1 MLIDLEISRNKI
13 EKNLEKIKSI
23 NKNIIYVLKDDA
35 YGLGIENILP
45 ILIENGCNYYAVAY
59 IEEALEIK
67 KISREKFLKEV
78 NVMILNYTEV
88 EDIKIAVE
96 NGIELTIYSLF
107 QFREYEKIFSE
118 ILEEGKNDIKIHIKL
133 NTGMNRLGF
142 DGDEIEELCG
152 ILKRFQV
159 RNENKRFLEYDKKG
173 EGVKTVEK
181 IGKLEIVSI
190 FSHISDSENLEKT
203 EAQVKKYEEFLKI
216 FQNMGIDYRYTHLQA
231 SPLLFKY
238 GGKYNYDFG
247 RVGMAIYGMEPL
259 SERVGLE
266 QVINLHSKIISLR
279 KVRKGE
285 QVSYGNNGLLERD
298 TIVAVVPIG
307 YAHGLKK
314 QIESSNSYILIKG
327 EKAYILGEVCMDM
340 ILIDVTD
347 IKGVSVGDKA
357 VIIGVQGDKEITLLK
372 MAKWADTIQD
382 DILTNFDKSIRRK
395 IVE

>member
-1 MLIDLEISRNKI
+1 MLIDLEISRRKI
-13 EKNLEKIKSI
+13 EKNLEKIRGI
-23 NKNIIYVLKDDA
+23 NENIICVLKDDA
-35 YGLGIENILP
+35 YGLGIEKILP
-45 ILIENGCNYYAVAY
+45 ILIENGCDYYAVAY

-67 KISREKFLKEV
+67 KISRERFSKEG
-78 NVMILNYTEV
+78 NVMMLNYTEV
-88 EDIKIAVE
+88 EDIRIAVE

-107 QFREYEKIFSE
+107 QFLEYEKIFSE
-118 ILEEGKNDIKIHIKL
+118 ILEEGKNNIKIHIKL

-159 RNENKRFLEYDKKG
+159 RNNKRFLEYDKKG
-173 EGVKTVEK
+173 EGIKTVENR
-181 IGKLEIVSI
+181 GKLEIVSI
-190 FSHISDSENLEKT
+190 FSHISDSENFEKT

-216 FQNMGIDYRYTHLQA
+216 FQNMGIDCRYTHLQA

-259 SERVGLE
+259 SERVELE

-314 QIESSNSYILIKG
+314 QIESSNSYILIKE

-340 ILIDVTD
+340 ILVDVTD
-347 IKGVSVGDKA
+347 IKGASVGDKA
-357 VIIGVQGDKEITLLK
+357 VIIGVQGDEEITLLK

>member
-78 NVMILNYTEV
+78 NVLMLNYTEV
-88 EDIKIAVE
+88 EDIRIAVE

-118 ILEEGKNDIKIHIKL
+118 ILEEGKNNIKIHIKL

-159 RNENKRFLEYDKKG
+159 RNENKRFLEYDKKV
-173 EGVKTVEK
+173 ENVKTVENR
-181 IGKLEIVSI
+181 GKLEIVSI

-216 FQNMGIDYRYTHLQA
+216 FQNMGIDCRYTHLQA

-238 GGKYNYDFG
+238 GKKYNYDFG

-266 QVINLHSKIISLR
+266 QVINLHSKIISIR

-298 TIVAVVPIG
+298 TVVAVVPIG

-340 ILIDVTD
+340 ILVDVTD
-347 IKGVSVGDKA
+347 IEGVSVGDKA
-357 VIIGVQGDKEITLLK
+357 VIIGVQGDEEITLLK
-372 MAKWADTIQD
+372 MAKWANTIQD

>member
-13 EKNLEKIKSI
+13 EKNLEKIKNI
-23 NKNIIYVLKDDA
+23 NENIIYVLKDDA

-88 EDIKIAVE
+88 EDIRIAVE

-118 ILEEGKNDIKIHIKL
+118 ILEEGKNNIKIHIKL

-173 EGVKTVEK
+173 ESVKTVENR
-181 IGKLEIVSI
+181 GKLEIVSI
-190 FSHISDSENLEKT
+190 FSHISDSENFKKT
-203 EAQVKKYEEFLKI
+203 DAQVKKYEEFLRI
-216 FQNMGIDYRYTHLQA
+216 FQKMGIDYRYTHLQA

-238 GGKYNYDFG
+238 GKKYNYDFG

-340 ILIDVTD
+340 ILVDVTD
-347 IKGVSVGDKA
+347 IEGVSVGDKA
-357 VIIGVQGDKEITLLK
+357 VIIGVQGNEEITLLK
-372 MAKWADTIQD
+372 MAKWANTIQD

>member
-13 EKNLEKIKSI
+13 EKNLEKIRGI
-23 NKNIIYVLKDDA
+23 NENIIYVLKDDA

-45 ILIENGCNYYAVAY
+45 ILIENRCNYFAVAY

-67 KISREKFLKEV
+67 RISRKKFSKEV
-78 NVMILNYTEV
+78 NVMMLNYTEV

-118 ILEEGKNDIKIHIKL
+118 ILEEGKNDIKIHMKL

-142 DGDEIEELCG
+142 DRDEIEELSG

-159 RNENKRFLEYDKKG
+159 RNENKRFLEYDRKG

-203 EAQVKKYEEFLKI
+203 EEQVKKYEEFLKI
-216 FQNMGIDYRYTHLQA
+216 FQKLGIDYKYTHLQA

-238 GGKYNYDFG
+238 GKKYNYDFG

-259 SERVGLE
+259 SVKVGLE

-314 QIESSNSYILIKG
+314 QIELSNSYILIKG

-340 ILIDVTD
+340 ILVDVTD
-347 IKGVSVGDKA
+347 IEGVSVGDKA
-357 VIIGVQGDKEITLLK
+357 VIIGVQGEEEITLLK
-372 MAKWADTIQD
+372 MAKWANTIQD

>member
-13 EKNLEKIKSI
+13 EKNLEKIRGI
-23 NKNIIYVLKDDA
+23 NENIIYVLKDDA

-45 ILIENGCNYYAVAY
+45 ILIENGCDYYAVAY

-67 KISREKFLKEV
+67 RISREKFSKEV
-78 NVMILNYTEV
+78 NVMMLNYTEV

-118 ILEEGKNDIKIHIKL
+118 ILEEGKNNIKIHIKL

-159 RNENKRFLEYDKKG
+159 RNENKRFLECDKKG
-173 EGVKTVEK
+173 EGIKTVEK

-190 FSHISDSENLEKT
+190 FSHISDSENFEKT

-216 FQNMGIDYRYTHLQA
+216 FQNMGIDCRYTHLQA

-266 QVINLHSKIISLR
+266 QVINLHSKIISIR

-298 TIVAVVPIG
+298 TVVAVVPIG

-340 ILIDVTD
+340 ILVDVTD
-347 IKGVSVGDKA
+347 IEGVFVGDKA
-357 VIIGVQGDKEITLLK
+357 VIIGVQGDEEITLLK
-372 MAKWADTIQD
+372 MAKWANTIQD

>member
-1 MLIDLEISRNKI
+1 MLIDLEISRRKI
-13 EKNLEKIKSI
+13 EKNLEKIRGI
-23 NKNIIYVLKDDA
+23 NENIIYVLKDDA

-45 ILIENGCNYYAVAY
+45 ILIENGCNSFAVAY

-67 KISREKFLKEV
+67 KISRERFSKEV

-88 EDIKIAVE
+88 EDIRIAVE

-118 ILEEGKNDIKIHIKL
+118 ILEEGKNNIKIHIKL

-173 EGVKTVEK
+173 EGVKTVENR
-181 IGKLEIVSI
+181 GKLEIVSI

-216 FQNMGIDYRYTHLQA
+216 FQNMGIDCRYTHLQA

-238 GGKYNYDFG
+238 GKKYNYDFG

-259 SERVGLE
+259 SKRVGLE

-279 KVRKGE
+279 KVHKGE

-298 TIVAVVPIG
+298 TVAAVVPIG

-340 ILIDVTD
+340 ILVDVTD

-357 VIIGVQGDKEITLLK
+357 VIIGVQGDEEITLLK
-372 MAKWADTIQD
+372 MAKWANTIQD

>member
-23 NKNIIYVLKDDA
+23 NENIIYVLKDDA

-78 NVMILNYTEV
+78 NVLMLNYTEV
-88 EDIKIAVE
+88 EDIRIAVE

-118 ILEEGKNDIKIHIKL
+118 ILEEGKNNIKIHIKL

-173 EGVKTVEK
+173 EGVKTVENR
-181 IGKLEIVSI
+181 GKLEIVSI

-216 FQNMGIDYRYTHLQA
+216 FQKMGIDYRYTHLQA

-238 GGKYNYDFG
+238 GKKYNYDFG

-259 SERVGLE
+259 SERVELE

-340 ILIDVTD
+340 ILVDVTD
-347 IKGVSVGDKA
+347 IEGVSVGDKA
-357 VIIGVQGDKEITLLK
+357 VIIGVQGNEEITLLK
-372 MAKWADTIQD
+372 MAKWANTIQD

>member
-13 EKNLEKIKSI
+13 EKNLEKIKNI
-23 NKNIIYVLKDDA
+23 NENIIYVLKDDA

-67 KISREKFLKEV
+67 RISRKKFSKEV

-88 EDIKIAVE
+88 EDIRIAVE

-118 ILEEGKNDIKIHIKL
+118 ILEEGKNNIKIHIKL

-159 RNENKRFLEYDKKG
+159 RNENKRFLECDKKG
-173 EGVKTVEK
+173 EGVKTVEN

-190 FSHISDSENLEKT
+190 FSHISDSENFEKT

-216 FQNMGIDYRYTHLQA
+216 FQKMGIDYRHTHLQA

-238 GGKYNYDFG
+238 GKKYNYDFG

-259 SERVGLE
+259 SERVELE

-340 ILIDVTD
+340 ILVDVTD
-347 IKGVSVGDKA
+347 IEGVSVGDKA
-357 VIIGVQGDKEITLLK
+357 VIIGVQGNEEITLLK
-372 MAKWADTIQD
+372 MAKWANTIQD

>member
-13 EKNLEKIKSI
+13 EKNLEKIKNI
-23 NKNIIYVLKDDA
+23 NENIIYVLKDDA

-78 NVMILNYTEV
+78 NVLMLNYTEV
-88 EDIKIAVE
+88 EDIRIAVE

-118 ILEEGKNDIKIHIKL
+118 ILEEGKNNIKIHIKL

-173 EGVKTVEK
+173 EGVKTVENR
-181 IGKLEIVSI
+181 GKLEIVSI
-190 FSHISDSENLEKT
+190 FSHISDSENFEKT

-216 FQNMGIDYRYTHLQA
+216 FQNMGIDCRYTHLQA

-238 GGKYNYDFG
+238 GKKYNYDFG

-298 TIVAVVPIG
+298 TVVAVVPIG

-340 ILIDVTD
+340 ILVDVTD

-357 VIIGVQGDKEITLLK
+357 VIIGVQGDEEITLLK
-372 MAKWADTIQD
+372 MAKWANTIQD

>member
-13 EKNLEKIKSI
+13 EKNLEKIKNI
-23 NKNIIYVLKDDA
+23 NENIIYVLKDDA

-78 NVMILNYTEV
+78 NVMMLNYTEV

-107 QFREYEKIFSE
+107 QFREYEKIFNE
-118 ILEEGKNDIKIHIKL
+118 ILEEGKNNIKIHIKL

-159 RNENKRFLEYDKKG
+159 RNENKRFLECDKKV
-173 EGVKTVEK
+173 EDVKTVEK

-216 FQNMGIDYRYTHLQA
+216 FQKMGIDYRYTHLQA

-266 QVINLHSKIISLR
+266 QVINLHSKIISIR

-298 TIVAVVPIG
+298 TVVAVVPIG

-340 ILIDVTD
+340 ILVDVTD
-347 IKGVSVGDKA
+347 IEGVSVGDKA
-357 VIIGVQGDKEITLLK
+357 VIIGVQGDEEITLLK
-372 MAKWADTIQD
+372 MAKWANTIQD

>member
-1 MLIDLEISRNKI
+1 MLIDLEISRRKI
-13 EKNLEKIKSI
+13 EKNLEKIRGI
-23 NKNIIYVLKDDA
+23 NENIIYVLKDDA

-45 ILIENGCNYYAVAY
+45 ILIENGCDYYAVAY

-67 KISREKFLKEV
+67 RISRERFSKEV
-78 NVMILNYTEV
+78 NVMMLNYTEV
-88 EDIKIAVE
+88 EDIKIAIE

-118 ILEEGKNDIKIHIKL
+118 ILEEGKNNIKIHIKL

-152 ILKRFQV
+152 ILKRFQG

-173 EGVKTVEK
+173 EGIKTVEK

-203 EAQVKKYEEFLKI
+203 EVQVKKYEEFLRI
-216 FQNMGIDYRYTHLQA
+216 FQKMGIDYRYTHLQA
-231 SPLLFKY
+231 SPLLFEY
-238 GGKYNYDFG
+238 REKYNYDFG

-285 QVSYGNNGLLERD
+285 QVSYGNNGLLKRD

-340 ILIDVTD
+340 ILVDVTD

-372 MAKWADTIQD
+372 MAKWANTIQD

>member
-13 EKNLEKIKSI
+13 EKNLEKIRGI
-23 NKNIIYVLKDDA
+23 NENIIYVLKDDA

-45 ILIENGCNYYAVAY
+45 ILIENGCNYFAVAY

-67 KISREKFLKEV
+67 KISRERFSKEV
-78 NVMILNYTEV
+78 NVMMLNYTEV
-88 EDIKIAVE
+88 EDIEIAVE

-118 ILEEGKNDIKIHIKL
+118 ILEEGKNNIKIHIKL

-159 RNENKRFLEYDKKG
+159 RTENKRFLEYDKKG
-173 EGVKTVEK
+173 EGIKTVEK

-216 FQNMGIDYRYTHLQA
+216 FQKMGIDYRYTHLQA

-238 GGKYNYDFG
+238 REKYNYDFG

-340 ILIDVTD
+340 ILVDVTD
-347 IKGVSVGDKA
+347 IEGVSMGDKA

-395 IVE
+395 IME

>member
-13 EKNLEKIKSI
+13 EKNLEKIKRI
-23 NKNIIYVLKDDA
+23 NENIIYVLKDDA

-45 ILIENGCNYYAVAY
+45 ILIENGCNYFAVAY

-67 KISREKFLKEV
+67 GISREKFSKEV
-78 NVMILNYTEV
+78 NVMMLNYTEV

-107 QFREYEKIFSE
+107 QFQEYEKIFSE
-118 ILEEGKNDIKIHIKL
+118 ILEEGKDNIKIHIKL

-142 DGDEIEELCG
+142 DGDEIEELCS

-159 RNENKRFLEYDKKG
+159 RNENKSFLEYDKKG
-173 EGVKTVEK
+173 ESAKTVEK
-181 IGKLEIVSI
+181 IGKLEIISI

-203 EAQVKKYEEFLKI
+203 EAQVKKYEESLRI
-216 FQNMGIDYRYTHLQA
+216 FQKMGIDYRYTHLQA

-238 GGKYNYDFG
+238 REKYNYDFG

-298 TIVAVVPIG
+298 TVVAVVPIG

-340 ILIDVTD
+340 ILVDVTD
-347 IKGVSVGDKA
+347 IEGVSVGDKA
-357 VIIGVQGDKEITLLK
+357 VIIGVQGDEEITLLK
-372 MAKWADTIQD
+372 MAKWANTIQD

>member
-13 EKNLEKIKSI
+13 EKNLEKIKNI
-23 NKNIIYVLKDDA
+23 NENIIYVLKDDA

-78 NVMILNYTEV
+78 NVLMLNYTEV
-88 EDIKIAVE
+88 EDIRIAVE

-118 ILEEGKNDIKIHIKL
+118 ILEEGKNNIKIHIKL

-159 RNENKRFLEYDKKG
+159 RNENKRFLECDKKV
-173 EGVKTVEK
+173 EDVKTVEK

-216 FQNMGIDYRYTHLQA
+216 FQKMGIDYRYTHLQA

-266 QVINLHSKIISLR
+266 QVINLHSKIISIR

-298 TIVAVVPIG
+298 TVVAVVPIG

-340 ILIDVTD
+340 ILVDVTD
-347 IKGVSVGDKA
+347 IEGVSVGDKA
-357 VIIGVQGDKEITLLK
+357 VIIGIQGNEEITLLK
-372 MAKWADTIQD
+372 MAKWANTIQD

>member
-23 NKNIIYVLKDDA
+23 NENIIYVLKDDA

-88 EDIKIAVE
+88 EDIRIAVE

-118 ILEEGKNDIKIHIKL
+118 ILEEEKNNIKIHIKL

-142 DGDEIEELCG
+142 DGDEIEESCG

-159 RNENKRFLEYDKKG
+159 RNENKRFLECDKKV
-173 EGVKTVEK
+173 EDVKTVENR
-181 IGKLEIVSI
+181 GKLEIVSI

-216 FQNMGIDYRYTHLQA
+216 FQKMGIDCRYTHLQA

-238 GGKYNYDFG
+238 GKKYNYDFG

-266 QVINLHSKIISLR
+266 QVINLHSKIISIR

-298 TIVAVVPIG
+298 TVVAIVPIG

-327 EKAYILGEVCMDM
+327 EKADILGEVCMDM
-340 ILIDVTD
+340 ILVDVTD

-357 VIIGVQGDKEITLLK
+357 VIIGVQGDEEITLLK
-372 MAKWADTIQD
+372 MAKWANTIQD

>member
-45 ILIENGCNYYAVAY
+45 ILLENGCNYYAVAY

-88 EDIKIAVE
+88 EDIRIAVE

-118 ILEEGKNDIKIHIKL
+118 ILEEGKNNIKIHIKL

-159 RNENKRFLEYDKKG
+159 RNENKRFLECDKKV
-173 EGVKTVEK
+173 EDVKTVEK

-298 TIVAVVPIG
+298 AIVAVVPIG

-340 ILIDVTD
+340 ILVDVTD
-347 IKGVSVGDKA
+347 IEGVSVGDKA
-357 VIIGVQGDKEITLLK
+357 VIIGVQGDEEITLLK
-372 MAKWADTIQD
+372 MAKWANTIQD

>member
-13 EKNLEKIKSI
+13 EKNLEKIKRI

-45 ILIENGCNYYAVAY
+45 ILIENGCDYYAVAY

-67 KISREKFLKEV
+67 RISRERFSKEV
-78 NVMILNYTEV
+78 NVMMLNYTEV
-88 EDIKIAVE
+88 EDIKIAIE

-118 ILEEGKNDIKIHIKL
+118 ILEEGKNNIKIHIKL

-152 ILKRFQV
+152 ILKRFQG

-173 EGVKTVEK
+173 EGIKTVEK

-203 EAQVKKYEEFLKI
+203 EAQVKKYEEFLRI
-216 FQNMGIDYRYTHLQA
+216 FQKMGIDYRYTHLQA
-231 SPLLFKY
+231 SPLLFEY
-238 GGKYNYDFG
+238 REKYNYDFG

-285 QVSYGNNGLLERD
+285 QVSYGNNGLLKRD

-340 ILIDVTD
+340 ILVDVTD
-347 IKGVSVGDKA
+347 IEGVSVGDKA

-372 MAKWADTIQD
+372 MAKWANTIQD

>member
-1 MLIDLEISRNKI
+1 MLIDLEISRRKI
-13 EKNLEKIKSI
+13 EKNLEKIRGI
-23 NKNIIYVLKDDA
+23 NENIIYVLKDDA
-35 YGLGIENILP
+35 YGLGIEKILP
-45 ILIENGCNYYAVAY
+45 ILIENGCDYYAVAY

-118 ILEEGKNDIKIHIKL
+118 ILEEGKNNIKIHIKL

-173 EGVKTVEK
+173 EGVKTVENR
-181 IGKLEIVSI
+181 GKLEIVSI

-216 FQNMGIDYRYTHLQA
+216 FQKMGIDYRYTHLQA

-238 GGKYNYDFG
+238 GKKYNYDFG

-266 QVINLHSKIISLR
+266 QVINLHSKIISIR

-298 TIVAVVPIG
+298 TVVAVVPIG

-340 ILIDVTD
+340 ILVDVTD
-347 IKGVSVGDKA
+347 IEGVSVGDKA
-357 VIIGVQGDKEITLLK
+357 VIIGIQGNEEITLLK
-372 MAKWADTIQD
+372 MAKWTNTIQD

>member
-13 EKNLEKIKSI
+13 EKNLEKIQNI
-23 NKNIIYVLKDDA
+23 NENIIYVLKDDA

-45 ILIENGCNYYAVAY
+45 ILIENGCDYYAVAY

-67 KISREKFLKEV
+67 KISRERFSKEV
-78 NVMILNYTEV
+78 NVMMLNYTEV

-118 ILEEGKNDIKIHIKL
+118 ILEEGKNDIKIHMKL

-142 DGDEIEELCG
+142 DRDEIEELCG

-173 EGVKTVEK
+173 ESVKTVEK

-216 FQNMGIDYRYTHLQA
+216 FQNMGIDCRYTHLQA

-298 TIVAVVPIG
+298 TVVAVVPIG

-340 ILIDVTD
+340 ILVDVTD
-347 IKGVSVGDKA
+347 IEGVSVGDKA
-357 VIIGVQGDKEITLLK
+357 VIIGVQGDEEITLLK
-372 MAKWADTIQD
+372 MAKWANTIQD

>member
-23 NKNIIYVLKDDA
+23 NENIIYVLKDDA

-67 KISREKFLKEV
+67 KISRERFLKEV
-78 NVMILNYTEV
+78 NVMMLNYTEV
-88 EDIKIAVE
+88 EDIRIAVQ

-118 ILEEGKNDIKIHIKL
+118 ILEEGKNNIKIHIKL

-173 EGVKTVEK
+173 ESVKTVENR
-181 IGKLEIVSI
+181 GKLEIVSI
-190 FSHISDSENLEKT
+190 FSHISDSENFKKT
-203 EAQVKKYEEFLKI
+203 DAQVKKYEEFLRI
-216 FQNMGIDYRYTHLQA
+216 FQKMGIDCRYTHLQA

-247 RVGMAIYGMEPL
+247 RVGMVIYGMEPL

-266 QVINLHSKIISLR
+266 QVINLHSKIISIR

-298 TIVAVVPIG
+298 TVVAVVPIG

-340 ILIDVTD
+340 ILVDVTD
-347 IKGVSVGDKA
+347 IEGVSVGDKA
-357 VIIGVQGDKEITLLK
+357 VIIGVQGDEEITLLK

>member
-88 EDIKIAVE
+88 EDIRIAGE

-118 ILEEGKNDIKIHIKL
+118 ILEEGKNNIKIHIKL

-159 RNENKRFLEYDKKG
+159 RNENKRFLECDKKV
-173 EGVKTVEK
+173 EDVKTVEK

-266 QVINLHSKIISLR
+266 QVINLHSKIISIR

-298 TIVAVVPIG
+298 TVVAVVPIG

-340 ILIDVTD
+340 ILVDVTD
-347 IKGVSVGDKA
+347 IEGVSVGDKA
-357 VIIGVQGDKEITLLK
+357 VIIGVQGDEEITLLK
-372 MAKWADTIQD
+372 MAKWANTIQD

>member
-1 MLIDLEISRNKI
+1 MLIDLEISRRKI
-13 EKNLEKIKSI
+13 EKNLEKIRGI
-23 NKNIIYVLKDDA
+23 NENIIYVLKDDA

-45 ILIENGCNYYAVAY
+45 ILIENGCDYYAVAY

-67 KISREKFLKEV
+67 RISREKFSKEV
-78 NVMILNYTEV
+78 NVMMLNYTEV

-118 ILEEGKNDIKIHIKL
+118 ILEEGKNNIKIHIKL

-159 RNENKRFLEYDKKG
+159 RNENKRFLECDKKG
-173 EGVKTVEK
+173 EGIKTVEK

-203 EAQVKKYEEFLKI
+203 EVQVKKYEEFLKI
-216 FQNMGIDYRYTHLQA
+216 FQKMGIDYRYTHLQA

-238 GGKYNYDFG
+238 REKYNYDFG

-340 ILIDVTD
+340 ILVDVTD
-347 IKGVSVGDKA
+347 IKDVSVGDKA
-357 VIIGVQGDKEITLLK
+357 VIIGIQGDKEITLLK

>member
-23 NKNIIYVLKDDA
+23 NENIIYVLKDDA

-78 NVMILNYTEV
+78 NVLMLNYTEV

-118 ILEEGKNDIKIHIKL
+118 ILEEGKNNIKIHIKL

-159 RNENKRFLEYDKKG
+159 RNENKRFLECDKKV
-173 EGVKTVEK
+173 EDVKTVEK

-216 FQNMGIDYRYTHLQA
+216 FQNMGIDCRYTHLQA

-266 QVINLHSKIISLR
+266 QVINLHSKIISIR

-298 TIVAVVPIG
+298 TVVAVVPIG

-340 ILIDVTD
+340 ILVDVTD
-347 IKGVSVGDKA
+347 IEGVSVGDKA
-357 VIIGVQGDKEITLLK
+357 VIIGIQGNEEITLLK
-372 MAKWADTIQD
+372 MAKWANTIQD

>member
-13 EKNLEKIKSI
+13 EKNLEKIRGI
-23 NKNIIYVLKDDA
+23 NENIIYVLKDDA

-45 ILIENGCNYYAVAY
+45 ILIENGCNYFAVAY

-67 KISREKFLKEV
+67 RILRERFSKEV
-78 NVMILNYTEV
+78 NVMMLNYTEV

-118 ILEEGKNDIKIHIKL
+118 ILEEGKNDIKIHMKL

-173 EGVKTVEK
+173 ESVKTVEK

-203 EAQVKKYEEFLKI
+203 EEQMKKYEEFFKI
-216 FQNMGIDYRYTHLQA
+216 FQKLGIDYRYTHLQA

-238 GGKYNYDFG
+238 GKKYNYDFG

-259 SERVGLE
+259 SVKVGLE

-285 QVSYGNNGLLERD
+285 QVSYGNGGLLERD
-298 TIVAVVPIG
+298 TVVAVVPIG

-340 ILIDVTD
+340 ILVDVTD
-347 IKGVSVGDKA
+347 IEGVSVGDKA
-357 VIIGVQGDKEITLLK
+357 VIIGVQGDEEITLLK
-372 MAKWADTIQD
+372 MAKWANTIQD
-382 DILTNFDKSIRRK
+382 DILTNFNKSIRRK

>member
-88 EDIKIAVE
+88 EDIRIAVE

-118 ILEEGKNDIKIHIKL
+118 ILEEGKNNIKIHIKL

-159 RNENKRFLEYDKKG
+159 RNENKRFLECDKKV
-173 EGVKTVEK
+173 EDVKTVEK

-298 TIVAVVPIG
+298 AIVAVVPIG

-340 ILIDVTD
+340 ILVDVTD
-347 IKGVSVGDKA
+347 IEGVSVGDKA
-357 VIIGVQGDKEITLLK
+357 VIIGVQGDEEITLLK
-372 MAKWADTIQD
+372 MAKWANTIQD

>member
-78 NVMILNYTEV
+78 NVLMLNYTEV

-118 ILEEGKNDIKIHIKL
+118 ILEEGKNNIKIHIKL

-159 RNENKRFLEYDKKG
+159 RNENKRFLECDKKV
-173 EGVKTVEK
+173 EDVKTVEK

-216 FQNMGIDYRYTHLQA
+216 FQNMGIDCRYTHLQA

-259 SERVGLE
+259 SERVELE

-340 ILIDVTD
+340 ILVDVTD
-347 IKGVSVGDKA
+347 IEGVSVGDKA
-357 VIIGVQGDKEITLLK
+357 VIIGVQGNEEITLLK
-372 MAKWADTIQD
+372 MAKWANTIQD

>member
-23 NKNIIYVLKDDA
+23 NENIIYVLKDDA

-78 NVMILNYTEV
+78 NVMMLNYTEV
-88 EDIKIAVE
+88 EDIRIAVE

-118 ILEEGKNDIKIHIKL
+118 ILEEGKNNIKIHIKL

-159 RNENKRFLEYDKKG
+159 RNENKRFLECDKKV
-173 EGVKTVEK
+173 EDVKTVEK

-238 GGKYNYDFG
+238 GKKYNYDFG

-298 TIVAVVPIG
+298 TVVAIVPIG

-340 ILIDVTD
+340 ILVDVTD
-347 IKGVSVGDKA
+347 IEGVSVGDKA
-357 VIIGVQGDKEITLLK
+357 VIIGVQSDEEITLLK
-372 MAKWADTIQD
+372 MAKWANTIQD

>member
-35 YGLGIENILP
+35 YGLGIENILS

-78 NVMILNYTEV
+78 NVLMLNYTEV
-88 EDIKIAVE
+88 EDIRIAVE

-118 ILEEGKNDIKIHIKL
+118 ILEEGKNNIKIHIKL

-159 RNENKRFLEYDKKG
+159 RNENKRFLECDKKV
-173 EGVKTVEK
+173 EDVKTVEK

-190 FSHISDSENLEKT
+190 FSHISDSENFEKT

-216 FQNMGIDYRYTHLQA
+216 FQNMGIDCRYTHLQA

-238 GGKYNYDFG
+238 GKKYNYDFG

-298 TIVAVVPIG
+298 TVVAVVPIG

-340 ILIDVTD
+340 ILVDVTD
-347 IKGVSVGDKA
+347 IDGVSVGDKA
-357 VIIGVQGDKEITLLK
+357 VIIGVQGDEEITLLK
-372 MAKWADTIQD
+372 MAKWANTIQD

>member
-78 NVMILNYTEV
+78 NVLMLNYTEV
-88 EDIKIAVE
+88 EDIRIAVE

-173 EGVKTVEK
+173 EGVKTVENR
-181 IGKLEIVSI
+181 GKLEIVSI
-190 FSHISDSENLEKT
+190 FSHISDSENFEKT

-216 FQNMGIDYRYTHLQA
+216 FQNMGIDCRYTHLQA

-298 TIVAVVPIG
+298 TVVAVVPIG

-340 ILIDVTD
+340 ILVDVTD
-347 IKGVSVGDKA
+347 IEGVSVGDKA
-357 VIIGVQGDKEITLLK
+357 VIIGVQGDEEITLLK
-372 MAKWADTIQD
+372 MAKWANTIQD

>member
-13 EKNLEKIKSI
+13 EKNLEKIKNI
-23 NKNIIYVLKDDA
+23 NENIIYVLKDDA

-78 NVMILNYTEV
+78 NVMMLNYTEV

-118 ILEEGKNDIKIHIKL
+118 ILEEGKNNIKIHIKL

-159 RNENKRFLEYDKKG
+159 RNENKRFLECDKKV
-173 EGVKTVEK
+173 EDVKTVENR
-181 IGKLEIVSI
+181 GKLEIVSI

-216 FQNMGIDYRYTHLQA
+216 FQKMGIDCRYTHLQA

-238 GGKYNYDFG
+238 GKKYNYDFG

-266 QVINLHSKIISLR
+266 QVINLHSKIISIR

-340 ILIDVTD
+340 ILVDVTD
-347 IKGVSVGDKA
+347 IEGVSVGDKA
-357 VIIGVQGDKEITLLK
+357 VIIGVQGDEEITLLK
-372 MAKWADTIQD
+372 MAKWANTIQD

>member
-13 EKNLEKIKSI
+13 EKNLEKIRGI
-23 NKNIIYVLKDDA
+23 NENIIYVLKDDA

-45 ILIENGCNYYAVAY
+45 ILIENGCDYYAVAY

-67 KISREKFLKEV
+67 RISRERFSKEV
-78 NVMILNYTEV
+78 NVMMLNYTEV
-88 EDIKIAVE
+88 EDIKIAIE

-118 ILEEGKNDIKIHIKL
+118 ILEEGKNNIKIHIKL

-159 RNENKRFLEYDKKG
+159 RNENKRFLEYDKKV
-173 EGVKTVEK
+173 EDVKTVEK

-203 EAQVKKYEEFLKI
+203 EEQVKKYEEFLKI
-216 FQNMGIDYRYTHLQA
+216 FQNMGIDCRYTHLQA

-238 GGKYNYDFG
+238 EGKYNYDFG

-279 KVRKGE
+279 KVRKGK

-298 TIVAVVPIG
+298 TVVAVVPIG

-314 QIESSNSYILIKG
+314 QIESSNPYILIKG

-340 ILIDVTD
+340 ILVDVTD

-357 VIIGVQGDKEITLLK
+357 VIIGVQGDEEITLLK
-372 MAKWADTIQD
+372 MAKWANTIQD

>member
-1 MLIDLEISRNKI
+1 MLIDLEISRRKI
-13 EKNLEKIKSI
+13 EKNLEKIRGI
-23 NKNIIYVLKDDA
+23 NENIIYVLKDDA

-45 ILIENGCNYYAVAY
+45 ILIENGCDYYAVAY

-67 KISREKFLKEV
+67 RISRERFSKEV
-78 NVMILNYTEV
+78 NVMMLNYTEV

-118 ILEEGKNDIKIHIKL
+118 ILEEGKNNIQIHIKL

-173 EGVKTVEK
+173 ESVKTVENR
-181 IGKLEIVSI
+181 GKLEIVSI

-203 EAQVKKYEEFLKI
+203 EAQVKKYEEFLRI
-216 FQNMGIDYRYTHLQA
+216 FQKMGIDYRYTHLQA
-231 SPLLFKY
+231 SPLLFKHRE
-238 GGKYNYDFG
+238 KYNYDFG

-279 KVRKGE
+279 KVRKVE

-298 TIVAVVPIG
+298 TVVAIVPIG

-340 ILIDVTD
+340 ILVDVTD
-347 IKGVSVGDKA
+347 IEGVSVGDKA
-357 VIIGVQGDKEITLLK
+357 VIIGVQGDEEITLLK

>member
-1 MLIDLEISRNKI
+1 MLIDLEISRRKI
-13 EKNLEKIKSI
+13 EKNLEKIRGI
-23 NKNIIYVLKDDA
+23 NENIIYVLKDDA

-45 ILIENGCNYYAVAY
+45 ILIENGCNYFAVAY

-88 EDIKIAVE
+88 EDIRIAVE

-118 ILEEGKNDIKIHIKL
+118 ILEEGKNNIKIHIKL

-159 RNENKRFLEYDKKG
+159 RNENKRFLECDKKG
-173 EGVKTVEK
+173 EDVKTVEK

-190 FSHISDSENLEKT
+190 FSHISDSENFEKT

-216 FQNMGIDYRYTHLQA
+216 FQNMGIDCRYTHLQA

-266 QVINLHSKIISLR
+266 QVINLHSKIISIR

-298 TIVAVVPIG
+298 TVVAVVPIG

-347 IKGVSVGDKA
+347 IEGVSVGDKA
-357 VIIGVQGDKEITLLK
+357 VIIGVQGDEEITLLK
-372 MAKWADTIQD
+372 MAKWANTIQD

>member
-88 EDIKIAVE
+88 EDIRIAVE
-96 NGIELTIYSLF
+96 NRIELTIYSLF

-118 ILEEGKNDIKIHIKL
+118 ILEEGKNNIKIHIKL

-159 RNENKRFLEYDKKG
+159 RNENKRFLECDKKV
-173 EGVKTVEK
+173 EDVKTVEK

-298 TIVAVVPIG
+298 AIVAVVPIG

-340 ILIDVTD
+340 ILVDVTD
-347 IKGVSVGDKA
+347 IEGVSVGDKA
-357 VIIGVQGDKEITLLK
+357 VIIGVQGDEEITLLK
-372 MAKWADTIQD
+372 MAKWANTIQD

>member
-13 EKNLEKIKSI
+13 EKNLEKIQNI
-23 NKNIIYVLKDDA
+23 NENIIYVLKDDA

-67 KISREKFLKEV
+67 KISRERFSKEV
-78 NVMILNYTEV
+78 NVMMLNYAEV
-88 EDIKIAVE
+88 EDIRITVE

-118 ILEEGKNDIKIHIKL
+118 ILEEGKNNIKIHIKL

-159 RNENKRFLEYDKKG
+159 RNENKRFLECDKKV
-173 EGVKTVEK
+173 EDVKTVEK

-216 FQNMGIDYRYTHLQA
+216 FQKMGIDYRYTHLQA

-238 GGKYNYDFG
+238 GKKYNYDFG

-266 QVINLHSKIISLR
+266 QVINLHSKIISIR

-298 TIVAVVPIG
+298 TVVAVVPIG

-340 ILIDVTD
+340 ILVDVTD

-357 VIIGVQGDKEITLLK
+357 VIIGVQGDEEITLLK
-372 MAKWADTIQD
+372 MAKWANTIQD

>member
-13 EKNLEKIKSI
+13 EKNLEKIKRI

-45 ILIENGCNYYAVAY
+45 ILIENGCDYYAVAY

-67 KISREKFLKEV
+67 RISRERFSKEV
-78 NVMILNYTEV
+78 NVMMLNYTEV
-88 EDIKIAVE
+88 EDIKIAIE

-118 ILEEGKNDIKIHIKL
+118 ILEEGKNNIKIHIKL

-152 ILKRFQV
+152 ILKRFQG

-173 EGVKTVEK
+173 EGIKTVEK

-203 EAQVKKYEEFLKI
+203 EAQVKKYEEFLRI
-216 FQNMGIDYRYTHLQA
+216 FQKMGIDYRYTHLQA
-231 SPLLFKY
+231 SPLLFEY
-238 GGKYNYDFG
+238 REKYNYDFA

-285 QVSYGNNGLLERD
+285 QVSYGNNGLLKRD

-340 ILIDVTD
+340 ILVDVTD

-372 MAKWADTIQD
+372 MAKWANTIQD

>member
-23 NKNIIYVLKDDA
+23 NENIIYVLKDDA

-78 NVMILNYTEV
+78 NVMMLNYTEV
-88 EDIKIAVE
+88 EDIRIAVE

-118 ILEEGKNDIKIHIKL
+118 ILEEGKNNIKIHIKL

-159 RNENKRFLEYDKKG
+159 RNENKRFLECDKKV
-173 EGVKTVEK
+173 EDVKTVENR
-181 IGKLEIVSI
+181 GKLEIVSI

-238 GGKYNYDFG
+238 GKKYNYDFG

-298 TIVAVVPIG
+298 TVVAIVPIG

-340 ILIDVTD
+340 ILVDVTD
-347 IKGVSVGDKA
+347 IEGVSVGDKA
-357 VIIGVQGDKEITLLK
+357 VIIGVQGDEEITLLK
-372 MAKWADTIQD
+372 MAKWANTIQD
-382 DILTNFDKSIRRK
+382 NILTNFDKSIRRK